1 MRKVTTRILHFTT
14 SLVIY
19 KQKLSMVRQY
29 FNDQQNILQPPAT
42 RERES
47 SRLSYEANISFFP
60 FSLSLSVTR
69 MQYRQGACLQCDQK
83 KIAKCL

>member
-60 FSLSLSVTR
+60 FSLSLSLSLSLCNTHAV
-69 MQYRQGACLQCDQK
+69 
-83 KIAKCL
+83 